1 MILYEVLTTEKVPF
15 YYRVAGVGSRFL
27 AWLID
32 MALLGLLLVAG
43 FVAVL
48 PLEIGRTGVGL
59 AVFYFW
65 QFALLWGYFVFFE
78 WLWHGKTPGKQV
90 LGIRV
95 ISREGTGISFL
106 QSGVRN
112 VLRAADGLPVPF
124 LTYGL
129 GAAVAA
135 CNREGQRLGDL
146 AAGTLVVHVESRS
159 QPVLARQDQDGEAP
173 RLREAQVRQRLQQLD
188 RPQKQ
193 AVLDLCLRRE
203 QLRLADRT
211 RLFRAVTDYFRERLD
226 LAPEEYQSDEKF
238 VLQLAAVLSEQR

>member
-15 YYRVAGVGSRFL
+15 YYRVAGVGSRFF

-32 MALLGLLLVAG
+32 LALLALLLFAG
-43 FVAVL
+43 MLFITPLEAARSGVGSAVL
-48 PLEIGRTGVGL
+48 SLWL
-59 AVFYFW
+59 
-65 QFALLWGYFVFFE
+65 FALLWGYFLLFE
-78 WLWHGKTPGKQV
+78 WLWHGQTPGKRV

-112 VLRAADGLPVPF
+112 VLRVADGLPLPF
-124 LTYGL
+124 VAYGL

-135 CNREGQRLGDL
+135 CNREGRRLGDL
-146 AAGTLVVHVESRS
+146 AAGTLVVHVEARS
-159 QPVLARQDQDGEAP
+159 QPVLARPDQEYEAP
-173 RLREAQVRQRLQQLD
+173 YLREAVVRQRLQQLD
-188 RPQKQ
+188 RQQKQ
-193 AVLDLCLRRE
+193 VLLDLCLRRE

-211 RLFRAVTDYFRERLD
+211 RLFHAVTEFFRERLD